1 MRWQDLVGDIIG
13 GLAIFATP
21 FVGLWVAYGLGLI

>member
-13 GLAIFATP
+13 AASLFGMMYVLQFLP
-21 FVGLWVAYGLGLI
+21 LLFS

>member
-13 GLAIFATP
+13 AASLFGIMIALQFLPLIFS
-21 FVGLWVAYGLGLI
+21 